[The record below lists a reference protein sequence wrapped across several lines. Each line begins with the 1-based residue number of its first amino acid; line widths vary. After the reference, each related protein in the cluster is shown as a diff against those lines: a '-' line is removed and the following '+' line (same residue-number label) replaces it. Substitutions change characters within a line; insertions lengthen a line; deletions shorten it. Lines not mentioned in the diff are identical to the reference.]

1 MKSVQCIKKVIKEF
15 ADLSGLRANPAKS
28 SFYCASVSPRMQEQ
42 LIEFPNMKE
51 VSSTDYCLLL
61 QKISGKIDFSFWGD
75 E

>member
-15 ADLSGLRANPAKS
+15 ADLSGLQAKS
-28 SFYCASVSPRMQEQ
+28 SFYCASVSPRMQEE
-42 LIEFPNMKE
+42 LIEFLNMKE

-61 QKISGKIDFSFWGD
+61 QKISGKIDFFFFGGD